1 MVDLNYWE
9 KLSQLNLYSQERR
22 RERYQVIFLW
32 KISQGMVLG
41 YDVQF
46 ASVGR
51 RGRNIIPKA
60 VARAA
65 PTVVKNARERSL
77 GVRGAKLFNLLPETL
92 RSMNSDHIDMFKNHL
107 DVFLASIPDQPTV
120 TGLGRAAESNSL
132 LHQLP
137 LFYSQTI

>member
-1 MVDLNYWE
+1 
-9 KLSQLNLYSQERR
+9 
-22 RERYQVIFLW
+22 
-32 KISQGMVLG
+32 MVLG

-46 ASVGR
+46 FCAGR